1 MNKIREYSIPL
12 ILGVVV
18 AIIFANVSPDLYQ
31 KIVYTPIIGD
41 KISLQWL
48 VKDIFMVFF
57 FGIAGVEIVNALS
70 KGGPL
75 NPLKK
80 AATPL
85 FATAGGVLGPVACFF
100 ILNAIIGTSEYT
112 NGWGIT
118 TATDIALAWLVAK
131 IVFGRNH
138 PAVSFL
144 LLLAVVDD
152 GIGLAIIA
160 IFYPDPHHPTQLQ
173 YLGLVVAGMLVA
185 YLFRKYKFKSAW
197 LYVIVAGGLAWAGM
211 YNAGL
216 HPSLSLIFIV
226 PFMPKGEGQIEKN
239 HTSHGVADAEC
250 GSTLHK
256 FETKVS
262 PVVDY
267 GLFFFGFANAGV
279 EFSQMSNLTWII
291 LISLIVGKTLGISLF
306 SLVSTKVFKFPLP
319 DGMTGKDVAVAG
331 IIAGMG
337 LTVALFVSAA
347 AFVNLD
353 LQGAAKM
360 GALFTVI
367 GAPIGIIAGKMFKI
381 KRQS

>member
-1 MNKIREYSIPL
+1 MNKIREYSLPL
-12 ILGVVV
+12 IIGVIV
-18 AIIFANVSPDLYQ
+18 AIIFANVAPDLYD
-31 KIVYTPIIGD
+31 KIVNTPIVGE

-57 FGIAGVEIVNALS
+57 FGIAGCEIVNAVS

-100 ILNAIIGTSEYT
+100 ALNAIMGQPDFA

-131 IVFGRNH
+131 IVFGKNH

-152 GIGLAIIA
+152 AIGLAIIA
-160 IFYPDPHHPTQLQ
+160 IFYPDPTHPPELQ
-173 YLGLVVAGMLVA
+173 YLGFVVIGMAAAFVL
-185 YLFRKYKFKSAW
+185 RKLKINSAI
-197 LYVIVAGGLAWAGM
+197 LYVLVGGGLAWFGM

-226 PFMPKGEGQIEKN
+226 PFMPNGGHSEDHEDN
-239 HTSHGVADAEC
+239 HGLADAESH
-250 GSTLHK
+250 STLHN
-256 FETKVS
+256 FEHRVS

-279 EFSQMSNLTWII
+279 AFSQMSNLTWII
-291 LISLIVGKTLGISLF
+291 LISLILGKTLGISFF
-306 SLVSTKVFKFPLP
+306 SLIATKVFKFPLP
-319 DGMTGKDVAVAG
+319 DGMTPKDVVVAG
-331 IIAGMG
+331 VVAGMG
-337 LTVALFVSAA
+337 LTVALFVCSA
-347 AFVNLD
+347 AFVDLD

-360 GALFTVI
+360 GALFTVAA
-367 GAPIGIIAGKMFKI
+367 APIAIVLGKVFNIQK
-381 KRQS
+381 KK

>member
-1 MNKIREYSIPL
+1 MKKIREYSIPL
-12 ILGVVV
+12 IAGVIV
-18 AIIFANVSPDLYQ
+18 AIIFANVAPDLYD
-31 KIVYTPIIGD
+31 KIINTPIVGH
-41 KISLQWL
+41 KVSLQWF

-85 FATAGGVLGPVACFF
+85 LATAGGVLGPIACFF
-100 ILNAIIGTSEYT
+100 VLNSIIGSPDFA

-131 IVFGRNH
+131 IVFGKNH

-152 GIGLAIIA
+152 AIGLAIIA

-173 YLGLVVAGMLVA
+173 YLGLVVAGMVVA
-185 YLFRKYKFKSAW
+185 YLFRKFKINSVIV
-197 LYVIVAGGLAWAGM
+197 YVLVAGGLAWAGM

-216 HPSLSLIFIV
+216 HPSLALIFIV
-226 PFMPKGEGQIEKN
+226 PFMPKAGAVDE
-239 HTSHGVADAEC
+239 HADAHGVSDAHGE
-250 GSTLHK
+250 STLHR
-256 FETKVS
+256 FEEKVS

-267 GLFFFGFANAGV
+267 GLFFFGFSNAGV
-279 EFSQMSNLTWII
+279 EFSQLSNLTWIV
-291 LISLIVGKTLGISLF
+291 LIALIVGKTLGISIF
-306 SLVSTKVFKFPLP
+306 SLISTKVLRFPLP
-319 DGMTGKDVAVAG
+319 DGMKAKDVVAAG
-331 IIAGMG
+331 VVAGMG
-337 LTVALFVSAA
+337 LTVALFVCSA
-347 AFVNLD
+347 AFVDVN

-360 GALFTVI
+360 GALFTVLA
-367 GAPIGIIAGKMFKI
+367 APIAIVVSKLLRIE
-381 KRQS
+381 KRN